1 MTNEQMLL
9 NLANSCGTIADQM
22 KRTMSLSP
30 EAYTK
35 IHAKV
40 ELVEKECKDI
50 MKLLESDC
58 EQ

>member
-35 IHAKV
+35 LHEKV
-40 ELVEKECKDI
+40 ETVEQNCKDI
-50 MKLLESDC
+50 MKIISENSI
-58 EQ
+58 

>member
-40 ELVEKECKDI
+40 ELVEKECEDI
-50 MKLLESDC
+50 ITIPSENKHE
-58 EQ
+58 

>member
-9 NLANSCGTIADQM
+9 NLANSCGTIAEQM
-22 KRTMSLSP
+22 KRAMSMTP

-50 MKLLESDC
+50 MTLLLENKH
-58 EQ
+58 E